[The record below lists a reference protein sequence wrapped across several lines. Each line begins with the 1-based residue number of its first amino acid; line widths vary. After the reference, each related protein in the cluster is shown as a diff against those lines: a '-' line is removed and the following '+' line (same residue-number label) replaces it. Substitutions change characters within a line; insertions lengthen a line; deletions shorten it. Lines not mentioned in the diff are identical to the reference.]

1 MPSKYLAALP
11 QGFFA
16 LYDHKNT
23 PAGKHTQVIEAFLDA
38 EAVPIIIR
46 SAGFSEG
53 EYAAFIHEIDIM
65 AQEMDFDYLIHHHV
79 GLFNETRAVGV
90 HLNAQSSSIG
100 EARHL
105 IGADKLIGF
114 SAHSLAEALNAQEQG
129 ADYIVL
135 GSLFSTPKT
144 QAGHP
149 VLGVDTLR
157 LACRRLS
164 IPVYAIGGITPDNL
178 LSVRNAGAKGFC
190 ALRAIYQGG
199 EVEHNTAKLK
209 LMWEKF

>member
-1 MPSKYLAALP
+1 MLP
-11 QGFFA
+11 EGFFA
-16 LYDHKNT
+16 LYDHKSV
-23 PAGKHTQVIEAFLDA
+23 PAGKHTHVIEAFLDA

-46 SAGFSEG
+46 SEGFSAED
-53 EYAAFIHEIDIM
+53 YAAFIHEIDIM
-65 AQEMDFDYLIHHHV
+65 AHEMDFDYLIHRHV
-79 GLFNETRAVGV
+79 DLLKETRAIGA
-90 HLNAQSSSIG
+90 HLNAQSRSIS
-100 EARHL
+100 ETRCL

-114 SAHSLAEALNAQEQG
+114 SAHSLAEAMNAQEQG

-135 GSLFSTPKT
+135 GSIFSTAKT

-178 LSVRNAGAKGFC
+178 LSVRNAGATGFC
-190 ALRAIYQGG
+190 CLHAVYQGF